1 MEKITIIIPVYNAKE
16 YIKKCIESVLKQTYQ
31 NLEILVIVDGATDK
45 SVEIVNEYAKK
56 DARIKVIARE
66 NKGIFYTRIEGIKE
80 ATSHYLYFL
89 DADDWIEKDTIQTMY
104 SYKEKYQVS
113 IVRCQNYYKDEK
125 EKIGQLKNIEYLE
138 VEDFNEKLYPQLFG
152 SYDFASIWNQL
163 IEKNCLEELEENDY
177 DIIFGEDYLLNLK
190 LYKNIETI
198 VLVPDYL
205 YHYRTN
211 DMSIT
216 NQQNYEGLLKKLES
230 AYKSHLAI
238 INQISPS
245 VPGVVGEDLETYQK
259 IGIFRAIRAIKN
271 RMIEFASFG
280 LKHGKGKEVQ
290 DKVEEILN
298 RQELKQ
304 VCKQITTEE
313 LLKLAKAENHK
324 YVMKNIRQGNA
335 KKVMN
340 YIKIIYIPGKKIK
353 EMMRR

>member
-1 MEKITIIIPVYNAKE
+1 MFG
-16 YIKKCIESVLKQTYQ
+16 TY
-31 NLEILVIVDGATDK
+31 D
-45 SVEIVNEYAKK
+45 Y
-56 DARIKVIARE
+56 
-66 NKGIFYTRIEGIKE
+66 
-80 ATSHYLYFL
+80 
-89 DADDWIEKDTIQTMY
+89 
-104 SYKEKYQVS
+104 
-113 IVRCQNYYKDEK
+113 
-125 EKIGQLKNIEYLE
+125 
-138 VEDFNEKLYPQLFG
+138 
-152 SYDFASIWNQL
+152 ASIWNQL
-163 IEKNCLEELEENDY
+163 IEKKRFEELEESDY
-177 DIIFGEDYLLNLK
+177 AINFGEDYLLNLK

-313 LLKLAKAENHK
+313 LLKLAKEENHK
-324 YVMKNIRQGNA
+324 YVMKNIKQGKA

-340 YIKIIYIPGKKIK
+340 YIKIVYIPGKKIK
-353 EMMRR
+353 KMMRR